1 MTARN
6 LLLTGFLT
14 FGAACAAPTEDAEP
28 GTAQA
33 VTVRPTSMGASL
45 RFEGPAL
52 VAPDTFVESSVTLR
66 LENNQE
72 VQVPLGQDTPLKA
85 GRVCLLNVE
94 HEGAEP
100 PCITLESGRTSV
112 VGLGAMVLRAPAE
125 HEHVGPLKTNQAK
138 LAYPGT
144 LSKRLWLAG
153 PTHVIPV
160 EARKLAQVVLDAQ
173 HLPEAYVLNLDVE
186 ESRFADGCAMS
197 LVASTAQAQDAV
209 FVSDGAKARRRLVLD
224 LMPQGATPTTL
235 KLQGQA
241 NYAKGIAAPGNGTL
255 KLTRIDVDAPA
266 GVSTAK
272 YEILER
278 SAQGAK
284 TVCAAPTQTGMFV
297 LPGTYEVRTTW
308 KDSAGVDQLSVSVVT
323 AP

>member
-6 LLLTGFLT
+6 VLLTGLLT
-14 FGAACAAPTEDAEP
+14 FGVACAAPTEDAEP
-28 GTAQA
+28 GAAQA
-33 VTVRPTSMGASL
+33 VTVRPTGMGASL

-52 VAPDTFVESSVTLR
+52 VAPDAFIESSVTLR
-66 LENNQE
+66 LEDNQE

-112 VGLGAMVLRAPAE
+112 VGLGAMVLRAPAD
-125 HEHVGPLKTNQAK
+125 HEHVGVLKSNRAK
-138 LAYPGT
+138 LAYPGV

-153 PTHVIPV
+153 PTHVVPI
-160 EARKLAQVVLDAQ
+160 EARKLAQVVLDGQ
-173 HLPEAYVLNLDVE
+173 GLPGAYVLNLDIE
-186 ESRFADGCAMS
+186 EARFADGCDMN
-197 LVASTAQAQDAV
+197 LVASTPQAQDAV

-224 LMPQGATPTTL
+224 LLPHDVAPTTL
-235 KLQGQA
+235 KIQGHL
-241 NYAKGIAAPGNGTL
+241 NYTRSIAPPGNGTL

-266 GVSTAK
+266 GVTTAK

-278 SAQGAK
+278 SAQGVK

-297 LPGTYEVRTTW
+297 LPGTYEVRTSW
-308 KDSAGVDQLSVSVVT
+308 KDAAGVDQRSVSVVS